1 MNALFLYLWR
11 VIPPFLPSGWK
22 FSHKLSAMVGIS
34 LGIWFSTALT
44 YLVIIRYG
52 FNSNYTAIQVVAAL
66 AMACQ
71 LTFGF
76 VAVFKQKRSA
86 PKGKNK
92 VGLGTLLSRGT
103 LSTVT
108 LGDTCHLSKVTPCVN
123 GD

>member
-11 VIPPFLPSGWK
+11 VIPPVFPSGWSFK
-22 FSHKLSAMVGIS
+22 TKLGSMVGIS
-34 LGIWFSTALT
+34 LGIWFSIALT

-52 FNSNYTAIQVVAAL
+52 FNNNYTALQVVAGL
-66 AMACQ
+66 AMAAQ
-71 LTFGF
+71 LTFGL

-103 LSTVT
+103 LA
-108 LGDTCHLSKVTPCVN
+108 LR
-123 GD
+123 